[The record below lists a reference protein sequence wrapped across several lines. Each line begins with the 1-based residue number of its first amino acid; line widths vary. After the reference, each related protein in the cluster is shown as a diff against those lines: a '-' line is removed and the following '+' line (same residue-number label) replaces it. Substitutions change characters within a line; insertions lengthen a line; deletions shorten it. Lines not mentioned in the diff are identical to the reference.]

1 VLEGMSWSGTHL
13 CLSYIG
19 WLYGRGRDGG
29 SNRSKKTSEWHRPG
43 HSLAN

>member
-29 SNRSKKTSEWHRPG
+29 S
-43 HSLAN
+43 